1 MPTIKQHAA
10 MMAAGAA
17 LAAMIFATPVAHA
30 DEPTAPTE
38 STSTVD
44 PTLGN
49 TATSEP
55 TSTGTATA
63 EPTST
68 ETAEPTKTETEKP
81 AATATVTVT
90 KTETATPT
98 TTARPGRDEPVT
110 DPCDLAPKYRP
121 ATCPTVRP
129 TITVAPR

>member
-30 DEPTAPTE
+30 DEPPAPTE

-44 PTLGN
+44 PTSGS
-49 TATSEP
+49 TATAEP
-55 TSTGTATA
+55 TGTGTATA

-68 ETAEPTKTETEKP
+68 ATAEPTKTETEKP
-81 AATATVTVT
+81 AATATVTIT
-90 KTETATPT
+90 KTETAAPPT
-98 TTARPGRDEPVT
+98 TVRPGKDEPVV
-110 DPCDLAPKYRP
+110 DPCEWVGKYRP
-121 ATCPTVRP
+121 TWCPTTAP
-129 TITVAPR
+129 TVATPAR